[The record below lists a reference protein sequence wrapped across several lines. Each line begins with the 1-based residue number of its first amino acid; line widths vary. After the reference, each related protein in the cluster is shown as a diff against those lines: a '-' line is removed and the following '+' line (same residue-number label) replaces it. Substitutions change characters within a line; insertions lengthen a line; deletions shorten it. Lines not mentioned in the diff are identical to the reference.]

1 MPVNAWGAIR
11 YGYKSPL
18 LFVDGSSKK
27 GAFIQ
32 KDYLSQILVSY
43 IEFILEDF
51 GTYTYTLGLE
61 PLFIENGN
69 SAYGYKSTRNCYTQ
83 YYTIYGIILMPYLL
97 TSPNINLIEKY

>member
-1 MPVNAWGAIR
+1 MNTWEAI
-11 YGYKSPL
+11 GYNYKNPL
-18 LFVDGSSKK
+18 VFLERSSKK

-69 SAYGYKSTRNCYTQ
+69 SAYGYKSTYN
-83 YYTIYGIILMPYLL
+83 YYA
-97 TSPNINLIEKY
+97 